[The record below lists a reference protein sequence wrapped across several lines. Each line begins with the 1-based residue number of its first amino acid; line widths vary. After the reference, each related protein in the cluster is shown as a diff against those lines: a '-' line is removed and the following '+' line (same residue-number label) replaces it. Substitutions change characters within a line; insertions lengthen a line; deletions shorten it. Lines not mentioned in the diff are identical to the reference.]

1 MPLHD
6 HLVEQKFLDYV
17 ASRGDRPLFYEPA
30 RSRGGRDAGQHFC
43 KAGERLAGWIRSADV
58 GVTDEDVAPN
68 HGWRHRFS
76 SQARHVRMN
85 VDVQN
90 IIQGHAGDKV
100 ASDYGDAWIE
110 TAYQEIMTIP
120 RYVV

>member
-1 MPLHD
+1 VDHNGNAHD
-6 HLVEQKFLDYV
+6 YSLD
-17 ASRGDRPLFYEPA
+17 AAGGMDPKRRGR
-30 RSRGGRDAGQHFC
+30 
-43 KAGERLAGWIRSADV
+43 
-58 GVTDEDVAPN
+58 VTDENVAPN

-76 SQARHVRMN
+76 SLARHVDMY

-110 TAYQEIMTIP
+110 TAYREIMKIP
-120 RYVV
+120 KYVFDR